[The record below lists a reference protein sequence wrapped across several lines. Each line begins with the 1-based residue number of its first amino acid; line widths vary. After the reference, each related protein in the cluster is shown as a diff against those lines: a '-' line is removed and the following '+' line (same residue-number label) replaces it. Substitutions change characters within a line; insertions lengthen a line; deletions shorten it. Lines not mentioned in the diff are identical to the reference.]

1 MSLNTAK
8 CICSGKLPFTIDYPM
23 TRNMLRIRIAMKN
36 IPHHPGKVPIP
47 QMQSNL
53 PIRGNLSPRN
63 VLHKFI
69 HFFFHHRNFYINEII
84 FSLYNSF
91 KVCSIALW
99 KKIYS

>member
-1 MSLNTAK
+1 MSLNPAER
-8 CICSGKLPFTIDYPM
+8 IRLGKSPLNIDHPV

-36 IPHHPGKVPIP
+36 IPYYPGKVPIP
-47 QMQSNL
+47 QMQSDL

-84 FSLYNSF
+84 FSLYL
-91 KVCSIALW
+91 KWIVRIAM
-99 KKIYS
+99 ISYPV